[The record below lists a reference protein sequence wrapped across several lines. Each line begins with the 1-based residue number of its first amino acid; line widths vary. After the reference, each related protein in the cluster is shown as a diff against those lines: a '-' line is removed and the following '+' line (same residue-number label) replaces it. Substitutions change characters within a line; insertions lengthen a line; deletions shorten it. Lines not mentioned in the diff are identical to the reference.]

1 MSGRK
6 PFRFA
11 AVMALMAF
19 AVVAAGFL
27 GTDSAGPQSDF
38 EWSAPVSAVSVLIP

>member
-11 AVMALMAF
+11 AVMALMALT
-19 AVVAAGFL
+19 VAGAGL
-27 GTDSAGPQSDF
+27 LATGSIDTLSDF
-38 EWSAPVSAVSVLIP
+38 EWSAPVVSVLAP

>member
-11 AVMALMAF
+11 AVVALMALS
-19 AVVAAGFL
+19 VVAGGLLATDTAGTL
-27 GTDSAGPQSDF
+27 ADF
-38 EWSAPVSAVSVLIP
+38 EWSAPSVLTLLDR

>member
-19 AVVAAGFL
+19 AVVASGFL
-27 GTDSAGPQSDF
+27 GTESAGPLADF
-38 EWSAPVSAVSVLIP
+38 EWSAPVVTVLAP

>member
-11 AVMALMAF
+11 VVMALMAF
-19 AVVAAGFL
+19 AVAAGFF
-27 GTDSAGPQSDF
+27 GTDSVNPDSDF
-38 EWSAPVSAVSVLIP
+38 EWSAPVSMASVLVP

>member
-19 AVVAAGFL
+19 AVVAAGFS
-27 GTDSAGPQSDF
+27 GTESAGPLADF
-38 EWSAPVSAVSVLIP
+38 EWSAPVITILTP

>member
-11 AVMALMAF
+11 AVMALMALAMVGASF
-19 AVVAAGFL
+19 V
-27 GTDSAGPQSDF
+27 GTETVGPQFDF
-38 EWSAPVSAVSVLIP
+38 EWSAPVTSVLVP